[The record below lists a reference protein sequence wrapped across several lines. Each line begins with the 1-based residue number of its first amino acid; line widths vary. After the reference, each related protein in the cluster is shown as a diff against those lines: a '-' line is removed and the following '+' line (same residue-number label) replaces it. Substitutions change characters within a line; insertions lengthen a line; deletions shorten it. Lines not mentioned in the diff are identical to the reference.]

1 MKAGREDV
9 GEGGPHPIRPCDE
22 AFLRVVEVGSG
33 LQIGEDHL
41 RDPFIVLSVLPNGY
55 PPIVPDR
62 DNPLLGIDLDPNL
75 VELWISPV
83 LIDRVRDDLVEDLQK
98 RGIPDDVLSDEVSE
112 LPDYKDI
119 FLTGVRRA
127 NVHAWSKEN

>member
-9 GEGGPHPIRPCDE
+9 GEGGHHPIHPCDE

-62 DNPLLGIDLDPNL
+62 DNPLLGIDSTR
-75 VELWISPV
+75 IS
-83 LIDRVRDDLVEDLQK
+83 
-98 RGIPDDVLSDEVSE
+98 LSFGFRRCSSTEFETISS
-112 LPDYKDI
+112 KI
-119 FLTGVRRA
+119 FRNA
-127 NVHAWSKEN
+127 